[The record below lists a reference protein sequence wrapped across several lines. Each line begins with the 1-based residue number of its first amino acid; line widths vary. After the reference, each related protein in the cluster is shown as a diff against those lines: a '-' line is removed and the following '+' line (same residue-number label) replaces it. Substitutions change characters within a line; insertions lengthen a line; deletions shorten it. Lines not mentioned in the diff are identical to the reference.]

1 MTARFRKVVTETLA
15 SIGVRIGLILSF
27 AEVHMRNR
35 ARVFSYLLGVS
46 ILSAPLAF
54 GQQTTT
60 TTPPAYRGVN
70 VHVDGVFVTPV
81 PNVPFSAVVE
91 LESSQVLPDGST
103 DQKKTFNNIARDA
116 SGRIYNERR
125 SLTPVSFNGT
135 PRILLMHIFDP
146 ESRLNTFL
154 DPSTHIARQS
164 VFTKPMVDPAS
175 GSQGEDLGSDMM
187 ESVEVHGTR
196 TSRTIPAQF
205 SGTGQAIVITDEYWY
220 SADLHLNML
229 VKHNDPRTG
238 EQTVTVT
245 HLNRSEPDEARFQI
259 PASYKVV
266 DETPVSQ

>member
-1 MTARFRKVVTETLA
+1 MEKPA
-15 SIGVRIGLILSF
+15 SIGVRIELILF
-27 AEVHMRNR
+27 CAEVFVRS
-35 ARVFSYLLGVS
+35 RVKRFSYLLSVA
-46 ILSAPLAF
+46 ILSAPLGF

-60 TTPPAYRGVN
+60 TTPPPYRGVN
-70 VHVDGVFVTPV
+70 VRIDGVFVTPV
-81 PNVPFSAVVE
+81 PSVPFSAVVE

-103 DQKKTFNNIARDA
+103 DEKKTFNNIARDA
-116 SGRIYNERR
+116 AGRIYNERR
-125 SLTPVSFNGT
+125 SMTPASFNGT
-135 PRILLMHIFDP
+135 PRILMMHIYDP

-164 VFTKPMVDPAS
+164 VFNKPMVDPAS

-187 ESVEVHGTR
+187 ENVEVHGTR
-196 TSRTIPAQF
+196 KSRTIPAEF

>member
-1 MTARFRKVVTETLA
+1 MEKPAF
-15 SIGVRIGLILSF
+15 IGVRSGLLLFF
-27 AEVHMRNR
+27 AEVLMRK
-35 ARVFSYLLGVS
+35 RVRKFSYLLGFA
-46 ILSAPLAF
+46 ILCAPLAF
-54 GQQTTT
+54 GQQAST

-70 VHVDGVFVTPV
+70 VHIDGVFVTPV

-91 LESSQVLPDGST
+91 VESSQVLPDGST
-103 DQKKTFNNIARDA
+103 DQKTTFNNIARDG

-125 SLTPVSFNGT
+125 SLTPASFNGT
-135 PRILLMHIFDP
+135 PRILMMHIYDP

-164 VFTKPMVDPAS
+164 VFAKPMVDPAS

-187 ESVEVHGTR
+187 ENVEVRGTR
-196 TSRTIPAQF
+196 QSRTIPAEF

-229 VKHNDPRTG
+229 VKHDDPRTG

-245 HLNRSEPDEARFQI
+245 HVNRSEPDEARFQI
-259 PASYKVV
+259 PANYKVV
-266 DETPVSQ
+266 DETPPSQ